1 MGAGRRVGGAA
12 DASGGSDMDEAL
24 LFGDASME
32 PLEDD
37 GADLGGGMA
46 LVGSASVVEVGG
58 SGSGSGAGTA
68 STLSSS
74 QASVVQSQPADPM
87 RQTFVDALSTLKSIA
102 QASKGGVASCVG
114 SLFSHTV
121 CACFASYCAPQLCEG
136 SGTDSGR
143 CECTAFAGRAG
154 AGHSVQLC
162 SAPNA
167 GTVQCCAAPLPPL
180 PDSPCHAT

>member
-1 MGAGRRVGGAA
+1 
-12 DASGGSDMDEAL
+12 MDEAL

-114 SLFSHTV
+114 SCFLNSVCLF
-121 CACFASYCAPQLCEG
+121 CQLL
-136 SGTDSGR
+136 
-143 CECTAFAGRAG
+143 CTATLPRQWHRIKAMRVHCLRWESRCRTFCSTLLSAKCRY
-154 AGHSVQLC
+154 STVLC
-162 SAPNA
+162 SATA
-167 GTVQCCAAPLPPL
+167 CL
-180 PDSPCHAT
+180 PD